1 MFHQMYFSSR
11 GKRDRRSEEGIQLFF
26 YIIFILIIFW
36 LLFKTTE
43 TISEILPNSSTIP
56 KESETVQITKV
67 EEGDDTT
74 FKIKGEA
81 EFADGENVARS
92 KRTQRNAA
100 HTSSFSYTSNSF
112 MHREDNQPIIL

>member
-1 MFHQMYFSSR
+1 M
-11 GKRDRRSEEGIQLFF
+11 KREFNFFF

-74 FKIKGEA
+74 FQIKGEA

-100 HTSSFSYTSNSF
+100 PTSSFSYNSNSF
-112 MHREDNQPIIL
+112 MHREDHQPIIL